1 MSYYF
6 FNFYLATYVS
16 LTQNESYQQSPEKT
30 IKNGEHE
37 KKTILTLESLE
48 SIHQC
53 YNFYT

>member
-16 LTQNESYQQSPEKT
+16 LTQNESYKIPEKT